1 MKNPPSR
8 FSTGL
13 TRRSPLW
20 RAKAGRSVMVA
31 RVFWEDLVRVRL
43 SAPRPIKELK
53 IMITVKNE
61 GIILEKTNLGFEN
74 KGVFNPACIQT
85 DGITHMFYRASNH
98 NEVSSIGYCQLKDNK
113 VVKRLKKPVLF
124 PEYDYEKKGVEDPR
138 ITLLEGTYYLF
149 YTAYDG
155 KNALISYATS
165 KDLVH
170 FTKQGL
176 ISPKISYDEAEDI
189 FRESKVRERY
199 TMFEMFYKERKGKD
213 ILLFEKDASLF
224 PQKFNQKF
232 ALLHRILPGIQIVYF
247 NNFSEL
253 TEDRWR
259 DYFKNLGD
267 FIVLDPLFWFENR
280 NIGGGCPPIET
291 KDGWL
296 IIYHAVEDT
305 PFGKIYHASAAL
317 LDLKNPLK
325 VLGRLKEPLFSPK
338 ASWEK
343 SGVTN
348 NVVFPTGAVVRDKRL
363 YIYYGA
369 ADKLI
374 AARSIDL
381 AELLTELKKS
391 SLKL

>member
-1 MKNPPSR
+1 M
-8 FSTGL
+8 
-13 TRRSPLW
+13 
-20 RAKAGRSVMVA
+20 
-31 RVFWEDLVRVRL
+31 
-43 SAPRPIKELK
+43 LK
-53 IMITVKNE
+53 IKDE
-61 GIILEKTNLGFEN
+61 GIILEKTNLEFEN
-74 KGVFNPACIQT
+74 KAVLNPACIQV
-85 DGITHMFYRASNH
+85 DNITHMFYRAINH
-98 NEVSSIGYCQLKDNK
+98 NDISSIGYCQLKDNK
-113 VVKRLKKPVLF
+113 VVKRLKEPVLF
-124 PEYDYEKKGVEDPR
+124 PEYDYEKKGIEDPR

-149 YTAYDG
+149 YTAHDG
-155 KNALISYATS
+155 KNALIAYATS

-170 FTKQGL
+170 FAKQGL

-213 ILLFEKDASLF
+213 ILLFEKDAALF
-224 PQKFNQKF
+224 PQKFNHKF
-232 ALLHRILPGIQIVYF
+232 ALLHRILPGIQIIYF
-247 NNFSEL
+247 DNFSEL

-291 KDGWL
+291 EDGWL

-305 PFGKIYHASAAL
+305 PLGKIYHAIAAL

-325 VLGRLKEPLFSPK
+325 VLGRLTEPLFSPK

-363 YIYYGA
+363 HIYYGA

-374 AARSIDL
+374 AAKSINL
-381 AELLTELKKS
+381 TELLTELKKS
-391 SLKL
+391 PLKL

>member
-1 MKNPPSR
+1 
-8 FSTGL
+8 
-13 TRRSPLW
+13 
-20 RAKAGRSVMVA
+20 
-31 RVFWEDLVRVRL
+31 
-43 SAPRPIKELK
+43 
-53 IMITVKNE
+53 MITVKNE
-61 GIILEKTNLGFEN
+61 GIILEKTNLEFEN
-74 KGVFNPACIQT
+74 KAVLNPACIQK
-85 DGITHMFYRASNH
+85 DGITHMFYRAVSN
-98 NEVSSIGYCQLKDNK
+98 NNISSIGYCQLKDNK
-113 VVKRLKKPVLF
+113 VVKRLRAPVLF
-124 PEYDYEKKGVEDPR
+124 PEYDYEKIGVEDPR
-138 ITLLEGTYYLF
+138 ITLLGRTYYLF

-155 KNALISYATS
+155 KNALISYAIS
-165 KDLVH
+165 KDLIH
-170 FTKQGL
+170 FAKQGP

-189 FRESKVRERY
+189 FRNSKVTEKY
-199 TMFEMFYKERKGKD
+199 IAFEALYKKNCGKD

-224 PQKFNQKF
+224 PQKFKHKF
-232 ALLHRILPGIQIVYF
+232 ALLHRILPGIQIIYF

-259 DYFKNLGD
+259 DYLKNLGD
-267 FIVLDPLFWFENR
+267 FVVLDPLFRFENR
-280 NIGGGCPPIET
+280 NIGGGCPPVKT

-296 IIYHAVEDT
+296 IIYHAVENT

-343 SGVTN
+343 TGIIN

-374 AARSIDL
+374 AAKSVDFT
-381 AELLTELKKS
+381 ELLTEIKKG
-391 SLKL
+391 SL

>member
-1 MKNPPSR
+1 
-8 FSTGL
+8 
-13 TRRSPLW
+13 
-20 RAKAGRSVMVA
+20 
-31 RVFWEDLVRVRL
+31 
-43 SAPRPIKELK
+43 
-53 IMITVKNE
+53 MITVKNE
-61 GIILEKTNLGFEN
+61 GIILEKTNLEFEN
-74 KGVFNPACIQT
+74 KNVLNPACIQT
-85 DGITHMFYRASNH
+85 DSITHMFYRASNH
-98 NEVSSIGYCQLKDNK
+98 NEVSSIGYCQLKNNK
-113 VVKRLKKPVLF
+113 VVKRFKEPVLF

-138 ITLLEGTYYLF
+138 ITLLEGIYYLF

-155 KNALISYATS
+155 KNALIAYATS
-165 KDLVH
+165 KNLVH
-170 FTKQGL
+170 FVKQGF

-189 FRESKVRERY
+189 FRESKVGERY
-199 TMFEMFYKERKGKD
+199 TIFEKLYKEKEGKD

-224 PQKFNQKF
+224 PQKFNHKF
-232 ALLHRILPGIQIVYF
+232 ALLHRILPGIQIIYF

-280 NIGGGCPPIET
+280 NIGGGCPPIKT

-296 IIYHAVEDT
+296 IIYHAVENT
-305 PFGKIYHASAAL
+305 PLGNIYHASAAL

-374 AARSIDL
+374 AAKSIDL
-381 AELLTELKKS
+381 TELLIELKKS
-391 SLKL
+391 PLKL

>member
-1 MKNPPSR
+1 M
-8 FSTGL
+8 
-13 TRRSPLW
+13 
-20 RAKAGRSVMVA
+20 
-31 RVFWEDLVRVRL
+31 
-43 SAPRPIKELK
+43 LK
-53 IMITVKNE
+53 IKDE
-61 GIILEKTNLGFEN
+61 GIILKKTNLEFEN
-74 KGVFNPACIQT
+74 KAVLNPACIQV
-85 DGITHMFYRASNH
+85 DDITHMFYRAVNH
-98 NEVSSIGYCQLKDNK
+98 NDISSIGYCQLIDNK
-113 VVKRLKKPVLF
+113 VVKRLKEPVLF

-149 YTAYDG
+149 YTAHDG

-170 FTKQGL
+170 FVKQGI

-189 FRESKVRERY
+189 FRGSGIRERY
-199 TMFEMFYKERKGKD
+199 TMFEMFYKERGGKD
-213 ILLFEKDASLF
+213 ILLFEKDAALF
-224 PQKFNQKF
+224 PRKFGSKF

-259 DYFKNLGD
+259 NYFKNLGD

-325 VLGRLKEPLFSPK
+325 VLGRLTEPLFSPK

-343 SGVTN
+343 SGVVD
-348 NVVFPTGAVVRDKRL
+348 NVVFPTGGVVRDKRL
-363 YIYYGA
+363 CIYYGA

-374 AARSIDL
+374 AAKSINL
-381 AELLTELKKS
+381 TELLIELKKS
-391 SLKL
+391 PLKL

>member
-1 MKNPPSR
+1 
-8 FSTGL
+8 
-13 TRRSPLW
+13 
-20 RAKAGRSVMVA
+20 
-31 RVFWEDLVRVRL
+31 
-43 SAPRPIKELK
+43 
-53 IMITVKNE
+53 MITVKNE
-61 GIILEKTNLGFEN
+61 GIILEKTNIEFEN
-74 KGVFNPACIQT
+74 KSVLNPACIQIN
-85 DGITHMFYRASNH
+85 DITHMFYRATNR
-98 NEVSSIGYCQLKDNK
+98 NNVSSIGYCQLKNNK
-113 VVKRLKKPVLF
+113 VIKRLKKPILF

-138 ITLLEGTYYLF
+138 ITLLEGIYYLF

-155 KNALISYATS
+155 KNALVAYATS

-170 FTKQGL
+170 FSKQGL
-176 ISPKISYDEAEDI
+176 VSPKISYDKAEDI

-199 TMFEMFYKERKGKD
+199 TMFEILYKEKGGKD
-213 ILLFEKDASLF
+213 ILLFEKDALLF
-224 PQKFNQKF
+224 PQKINNKF
-232 ALLHRILPGIQIVYF
+232 ALLHRILPGIQIIYF

-253 TEDRWR
+253 TKNHWR

-280 NIGGGCPPIET
+280 NIGGGCPPIKT

-305 PFGKIYHASAAL
+305 SSGKIYHASAAL

-325 VLGRLKEPLFSPK
+325 ILGRLKEPLFSPK
-338 ASWEK
+338 DSWEK
-343 SGVTN
+343 SGITN
-348 NVVFPTGAVVRDKRL
+348 NVVFPTGAVIKNKRL

-374 AARSIDL
+374 AAKSVNL

-391 SLKL
+391 PLKK